1 VRFLCDMGV
10 SVKVVEWLRSQG
22 HKGSHLREQG
32 LQRLEDV
39 AIFAKAIAEESVVVT
54 FDLDFGE
61 IAAMSGGRIASV
73 IVFRLRNTRVDHV
86 IERLREALSRTAAA
100 LEKGAI
106 VVEEGRVRVRE
117 LPIGG
122 AE

>member
-1 VRFLCDMGV
+1 
-10 SVKVVEWLRSQG
+10 
-22 HKGSHLREQG
+22 
-32 LQRLEDV
+32 
-39 AIFAKAIAEESVVVT
+39 VVT

-61 IAAMSGGRIASV
+61 IAALSGGQLASV
-73 IVFRLRNTRVDHV
+73 IVFRLRNTRVEHV
-86 IERLREALSRTAAA
+86 IQRLGEALSPTAAA

-106 VVEEGRVRVRE
+106 VVVEEGRVRIRK